1 MTDTPVYA
9 KKWQVSARLT
19 TAGSTAHI
27 AAAETCPDTVPF
39 YYGKAR
45 ASSHSGHN
53 VLILF
58 SIWEKMKNV
67 NKDRIVPYICRKKC
81 RNSGVVRTC

>member
-19 TAGSTAHI
+19 MAGSTAHI
-27 AAAETCPDTVPF
+27 AAAETCPDTVSF

-67 NKDRIVPYICRKKC
+67 NT
-81 RNSGVVRTC
+81 RTGSCHIFAEKNAGIPGL

>member
-1 MTDTPVYA
+1 VTVTDTPVYA

-67 NKDRIVPYICRKKC
+67 NKDRIVPFAEKNAGIP
-81 RNSGVVRTC
+81 GL